1 MLPQHLSQPSPGAVC
16 SCWPGRAMRHT
27 VHVLHSSAAFFLA
40 FFFFKVTVCVE
51 SYVVMTV
58 CDGLHTKSLA
68 SPRMLPVESFYDI
81 LKIATERERMSRWM
95 GRWIPNKERRGNSKR
110 GMERLQ

>member
-1 MLPQHLSQPSPGAVC
+1 MLPQHLSQPSPGTVWSSVQAELCNAVC
-16 SCWPGRAMRHT
+16 AFSIP
-27 VHVLHSSAAFFLA
+27 LFLFFLH
-40 FFFFKVTVCVE
+40 FFFKVTVCVE

-68 SPRMLPVESFYDI
+68 SLRMLPVESFYDI